1 MLLSSFFVAKNLI
14 RNNKYRVLYERLME
28 SKPILK
34 GDSVQCACCGYSF
47 DSFFTYKAER
57 KVALYT
63 SNIKLQKFIK
73 ILLPHLSKPVYKLE
87 NEVCPVC
94 SSLGQHR
101 HLFYYLNELSAE
113 YNGEANDVKLLH
125 FAPEQFM
132 KDFFLSVRNINYY
145 DCDLFRRDTLY
156 IENITKL
163 SFQDNFFDII
173 ICSHVLEHI
182 IDDIA
187 AMRELLRVLKP
198 NGVAFLMIPYN
209 LERTIEDPQASTAQ
223 KRLAIYNQTDHVR
236 EYSSDDFVNRLN
248 KIGFTVNISSVN
260 IINQSIVDRF
270 RLRDSIFICTK
281 ES

>member
-1 MLLSSFFVAKNLI
+1 M
-14 RNNKYRVLYERLME
+14 
-28 SKPILK
+28 LK

-57 KVALYT
+57 KVALYA
-63 SNIKLQKFIK
+63 SNIKIQKLLK
-73 ILLPHLSKPVYKLE
+73 VLLPHLNKPVYKLE

-94 SSLGQHR
+94 FSLGQHR
-101 HLFYYLNELSAE
+101 HLFYYINELSAE
-113 YNGEANDVKLLH
+113 YTCEASDVKLLH

-132 KDFFLSVRNINYY
+132 KDFFLSNKNIHYY

-182 IDDIA
+182 IDDIT

-198 NGVAFLMIPYN
+198 NGVAFLMVPCN
-209 LERTIEDPQASTAQ
+209 VDNTIEDPQVNTAQ
-223 KRLAIYNQTDHVR
+223 RRLAAYKQTDHVR
-236 EYSSDDFVNRLN
+236 EYSSDDFINRLS
-248 KIGFTVNISSVN
+248 KVGFTVNTSC
-260 IINQSIVDRF
+260 VDRINTNIVNKL
-270 RLRDSIFICTK
+270 RLRDSIFICRK
-281 ES
+281 NGSRI